1 MNTNNS
7 QFAAANGIP
16 SSPADEAKREQEIRK
31 TFQPILAEHRAWAND
46 PDAKLYPP
54 NLVLRLVHL
63 LLSVFAGEPFPQ
75 RLSGTWF
82 RLLDLA
88 NKTVPV
94 ALSDLEAVDSS
105 GRPKLAWV
113 RAIEEF
119 DASLKPKIVP
129 NRVCPS
135 FPRVMAE
142 FGGDL
147 RRDLYVA
154 REFAIYSADEGKWI
168 GPLMTASGDPNA
180 TAIFRELKT
189 PGSVIPPGFHPED
202 LRDPAPAVEL
212 EPAPAGLLASLRRCL
227 EINDVRNVEAVEDP
241 ATIED
246 LLCQGQYVPVIA
258 RIKNVSEDHVREIAA
273 QLGIAA
279 KTQSDDYKPADI
291 MSEEDKVYQRNMLNP
306 VDSSPAFRPAP
317 PEADEP
323 SPVSSSAPEF
333 PSAPASY
340 EDAET
345 QLDDLLRGLYESN
358 PDVDTPRAM
367 QAVKNAKLSATG
379 AVVGR
384 KLAEFRRSMAAK

>member
-1 MNTNNS
+1 MSTNNS
-7 QFAAANGIP
+7 QFAVMNAP
-16 SSPADEAKREQEIRK
+16 SSLADEAKQEAAIRE

-46 PDAKLYPP
+46 PDARLYPAG
-54 NLVLRLVHL
+54 LVLKLVQVFL
-63 LLSVFAGEPFPQ
+63 TVFAAGPFPQ
-75 RLSGTWF
+75 RLAAAWG
-82 RLLDLA
+82 RLLELA

-142 FGGDL
+142 FEGDL

-154 REFAIYSADEGKWI
+154 RSFGIYSADEGKWI
-168 GPLMTASGDPNA
+168 GPLFTASGDPNA
-180 TAIFRELKT
+180 TAIFRESKN
-189 PGSVIPPGFHPED
+189 PGTVIPPGFHPED

-212 EPAPAGLLASLRRCL
+212 EPVSAGLLASLRRCL
-227 EINDVRNVEAVEDP
+227 EINDVRKSEAVEDP

-333 PSAPASY
+333 PSAPASD